1 MKMNQMIGSVVGV
14 VFSLIIVASL
24 LPQGL
29 AVILDIANVNVTVAA
44 GEVPFST
51 IASGAVLSLFGVL
64 ALIVVIG
71 VIMKFVR
78 GTSDSD

>member
-1 MKMNQMIGSVVGV
+1 MKAKAMIGSVVGV
-14 VFSLIIVASL
+14 VFSLIIVAAL

-29 AVILDIANVNVTVAA
+29 ASILDIANVNVTTSA

-51 IASGAVLSLFGVL
+51 IATGAVLSLFGVL

-78 GTSDSD
+78 GTSD

>member
-1 MKMNQMIGSVVGV
+1 MKTRTMISSVVGI
-14 VFSLIIVASL
+14 VFSLIIVAAL

-29 AVILDIANVNVTVAA
+29 AAILDIANVNVTTSA

-51 IASGAVLSLFGVL
+51 IATGAVLSLFGVL

-71 VIMKFVR
+71 IIMKFVK
-78 GTSDSD
+78 GTSD

>member
-1 MKMNQMIGSVVGV
+1 MNQMIGSIVGV

-29 AVILDIANVNVTVAA
+29 ASILDIANVNVTTSA
-44 GEVPFST
+44 GEVAFST
-51 IASGAVLSLFGVL
+51 IASGAVLALFGVL

-71 VIMKFVR
+71 VIMKFVH
-78 GTSDSD
+78 GTNDTD

>member
-1 MKMNQMIGSVVGV
+1 MKTRTMISSVVGI
-14 VFSLIIVASL
+14 VFSLIIVSAL

-29 AVILDIANVNVTVAA
+29 AAILDIANVNVTTSA

-51 IASGAVLSLFGVL
+51 IATGAVLSLFGVL

-71 VIMKFVR
+71 IIMKFVK
-78 GTSDSD
+78 GTSD